1 MCWFVVLIQPK
12 KIFSEK
18 LLSNIEKSIFHRG
31 PDSGGIYSERGIA
44 LIFRRLSIL
53 DLRKVANQPM
63 ENKKA
68 NVFIVFNGEVYNY
81 KELKKNLEKK
91 GYIFKT
97 DSDTEVILNGYLE
110 WGDKIS
116 KKLEGMFAFAIFD
129 KNKKKM
135 LVSRDH
141 MGV

>member
-1 MCWFVVLIQPK
+1 MWICCTYSAKK

-110 WGDKIS
+110 WVTKY
-116 KKLEGMFAFAIFD
+116 L
-129 KNKKKM
+129 KN
-135 LVSRDH
+135 
-141 MGV
+141 

>member
-1 MCWFVVLIQPK
+1 MEFIRK
-12 KIFSEK
+12 RNSF
-18 LLSNIEKSIFHRG
+18 
-31 PDSGGIYSERGIA
+31 
-44 LIFRRLSIL
+44 IFRRLSIL

-81 KELKKNLEKK
+81 KELKKFRKK

-110 WGDKIS
+110 WGEKY
-116 KKLEGMFAFAIFD
+116 L
-129 KNKKKM
+129 KN
-135 LVSRDH
+135 
-141 MGV
+141 

>member
-1 MCWFVVLIQPK
+1 MWICCTYSAK

-91 GYIFKT
+91 DIFLKQT
-97 DSDTEVILNGYLE
+97 
-110 WGDKIS
+110 
-116 KKLEGMFAFAIFD
+116 AIR
-129 KNKKKM
+129 K
-135 LVSRDH
+135 
-141 MGV
+141 

>member
-1 MCWFVVLIQPK
+1 MDLLYLFSQK
-12 KIFSEK
+12 KSFLKKLHKYEK
-18 LLSNIEKSIFHRG
+18 DFFHRG

-81 KELKKNLEKK
+81 MSKKNLEKK
-91 GYIFKT
+91 DIFLKQT
-97 DSDTEVILNGYLE
+97 
-110 WGDKIS
+110 
-116 KKLEGMFAFAIFD
+116 AIR
-129 KNKKKM
+129 K
-135 LVSRDH
+135 
-141 MGV
+141 